1 MKNFK
6 RVLFSLLA
14 AVMVCIIPFGVACK
28 GCKEE
33 DKKPANSVYLANL
46 RIDSSAAKTLYDL
59 GEEFTSEGLVVTA
72 VMSDE
77 TEKDVTS
84 SATIDSSAYNKDAVG
99 EYQIGVTYEENS
111 VIKNGT
117 YTVTVED
124 KVLYDGLVINFADG
138 YSDTAVLDGE
148 TTASVDLTKI
158 TVKEINEDGTEGGVV
173 TPDSIKVYQ
182 GLTEK
187 TATENVVSGLAEGI
201 YQIVVEK
208 PSDRNEGY
216 MRKGMRNFYV
226 VDNLDSLTL
235 AAEAVKTQPAGA
247 NTMKAT
253 WIFTATFTSGKT
265 QDVTANVTYNPE
277 VNTASVGTKT
287 TVASYKFVNVKDET
301 KTETVSIEYEITAA
315 TSVGEKQP
323 DHTLNL
329 EAVQDIVNARKG
341 SGTLVAGIP
350 LEATDFVGENA
361 FLSLVAYDTETESGN
376 NRYRIDT
383 QDSTDSGT
391 IKNRWLEMKGGRFTI
406 TLVGTATVTITFNS
420 TGNEKTSNFAIL
432 DSAQHAVKATSYHTN
447 NSSATMTEKT
457 EAYVPDQCTHENIAN
472 SYELTGGN
480 GRTGTVVYTLEAGTY
495 TLYSYYYYLDSGAEA
510 SRGCRLREVDI
521 KGIGGGTTDP
531 GTTSNVA
538 VFSGN
543 SLTPGT
549 SGITD
554 TEWKSTDNASSV
566 MILTKLPQNSKIG
579 NSSSYKQTITLNGV
593 PTEVTNYLDTQ
604 GGLQIPKKTETE
616 EFDPQGA
623 FSGCI
628 KLTLTGACKITYYA
642 MSSGDVLT
650 SDVLSDRYIILVD
663 GSNGEI
669 VYNEEGTD
677 KIVNRKSNNT
687 VVNTVV
693 GYDIDVSADMLSS
706 SSTFYLGTKSSGCY
720 IFAIVI
726 EYEN

>member
-33 DKKPANSVYLANL
+33 DKKPATNSVYLANL

-124 KVLYDGLVINFADG
+124 KVLYDGLVISFADG
-138 YSDTAVLDGE
+138 YSDTVVLDGE

-216 MRKGMRNFYV
+216 LRKGMRNFYV

-235 AAEAVKTQPAGA
+235 AAEAVKTQSAGA

-265 QDVTANVTYNPE
+265 QDVTENVTYDPDVDTKN
-277 VNTASVGTKT
+277 VGTRT

-301 KTETVSIEYEITAA
+301 TTKTVSIEYTIEENAGATAISWLVSDTAQDPEPEISSGTAIEDNVLFKVTAETNVKYSIGKNATEGVGNTSKAVTVTLQDNSSHTFKRGIQTASDTAGSSDGGVTGVNSDAYIFTAKQDITLRLYMVFSNSSFNSDRQHTFTYQINSNAA
-315 TSVGEKQP
+315 TTTTKYTKRQEANNLPEISLKANDVLKIYATNYAFKHNDETSSDDPQAGRLWLFGAEATGVGGTAQAASNTFDLAE
-323 DHTLNL
+323 L
-329 EAVQDIVNARKG
+329 EANILERVKKLSTNENPNNNNAPYYTG
-341 SGTLVAGIP
+341 DTLGDKIQ
-350 LEATDFVGENA
+350 LEASDFEGDKNGFIT
-361 FLSLVAYDTETESGN
+361 FLTAGTSKSSQ
-376 NRYRIDT
+376 YRHDAQCIEIKGDRLQFT
-383 QDSTDSGT
+383 LSKPGT
-391 IKNRWLEMKGGRFTI
+391 ITI
-406 TLVGTATVTITFNS
+406 VCSSTGTKAGSNESDIALKDASGSYMTATGGTDATTTGYYTVTNTTKVTITF
-420 TGNEKTSNFAIL
+420 
-432 DSAQHAVKATSYHTN
+432 
-447 NSSATMTEKT
+447 
-457 EAYVPDQCTHENIAN
+457 EN
-472 SYELTGGN
+472 LP
-480 GRTGTVVYTLEAGTY
+480 AGTY
-495 TLYSYYYYLDSGAEA
+495 TLTA
-510 SRGCRLREVDI
+510 
-521 KGIGGGTTDP
+521 GTTTHDR
-531 GTTSNVA
+531 GA
-538 VFSGN
+538 RIH
-543 SLTPGT
+543 
-549 SGITD
+549 GITVEE
-554 TEWKSTDNASSV
+554 TATAAASVSV
-566 MILTKLPQNSKIG
+566 LYPVII
-579 NSSSYKQTITLNGV
+579 
-593 PTEVTNYLDTQ
+593 
-604 GGLQIPKKTETE
+604 KK
-616 EFDPQGA
+616 
-623 FSGCI
+623 
-628 KLTLTGACKITYYA
+628 Y
-642 MSSGDVLT
+642 
-650 SDVLSDRYIILVD
+650 
-663 GSNGEI
+663 
-669 VYNEEGTD
+669 
-677 KIVNRKSNNT
+677 
-687 VVNTVV
+687 
-693 GYDIDVSADMLSS
+693 
-706 SSTFYLGTKSSGCY
+706 
-720 IFAIVI
+720 
-726 EYEN
+726 